1 MGLTECQA
9 VAVPVKEENNVK
21 EEKAYAKKEYIP
33 ISKATYAEKY
43 YLLKWIKPLIDSGST
58 CRYRDCFKL
67 LCDTDKLFN
76 LNMPLE
82 KYSNKTKSD
91 FFNYNDYEEEKDY
104 NRLLFSWSNFEQDWS
119 DKLSKVVLEKE
130 EDLFLNKVNWLKELF
145 TLEEIQLDYIV
156 YLFYKRTP
164 LFSHLSGATGNK
176 ESDWPFWNY
185 FNDVDNFVKSDVFT
199 KLYEKGLVLCN
210 DPKMDFNILSN
221 VLFDTLKN
229 TEINTKQKFFNS
241 LLGEPEKV
249 NLKLK
254 DFEYIQSDKVINILK
269 NSKDVTGINILLYG
283 AVGTG
288 KTEFSKIL
296 AKEAG
301 LKLYSVKTELPGYK
315 EAKREDRL
323 TDLYSKQILLS
334 KTNNKAILFD
344 EAEDVLNRGFCENGT
359 SSKGYMNRLLE
370 NTKVPVIWTTNNVYD
385 VDPAFLRRMT
395 YCIKFEK
402 LNEEQRLHIWNNI
415 LKQNKLKIGKET
427 LNKLNEE
434 YDVYPSIISNA
445 VKTVKMIDGG
455 DEDFSDIIE
464 SVASVVSK
472 KNEVKNKKDNKLE
485 DYDLSLINTNTN
497 IPNLTD
503 KIKECGKLN
512 FSLCLYGEPGTGKS
526 LYARYLANQLGLE
539 VIQKRAS
546 DLISSWVGETEQ
558 NIAAAFSEAKS
569 KKAML
574 IFDEADSFLQ
584 NRNNAIRSWE
594 VTQVNE
600 MLTQMESYEYPF
612 VCTTNLMDSLDEAS
626 LRRFT
631 FKVAFNFM
639 TKEQVKKGLKHFFD
653 IDTDVFIKGLTP
665 GDFATVK
672 KRVEFLNIK
681 DEKEIYKMLQEEVK
695 VKKSKTL
702 QNTIGF

>member
-1 MGLTECQA
+1 MPN
-9 VAVPVKEENNVK
+9 VALP
-21 EEKAYAKKEYIP
+21 EKAEVQECSDEIQTEPDYKQREYIP
-33 ISKATYAEKY
+33 IKKASYIEKY
-43 YLLKWIKPLIDSGST
+43 YLIKWLKYTLIEDNIFRSKHSF
-58 CRYRDCFKL
+58 RV
-67 LCDTDKLFN
+67 LCDTISLFDLN
-76 LNMPLE
+76 LDIN
-82 KYSNKTKSD
+82 KYCNETKSD
-91 FFNYNDYEEEKDY
+91 FMDWSKDFTGVM
-104 NRLLFSWSNFEQDWS
+104 FSWSNLVTDWLNEL
-119 DKLSKVVLEKE
+119 DNVKLEK
-130 EDLFLNKVNWLKELF
+130 DNDILIKKFQWLK
-145 TLEEIQLDYIV
+145 
-156 YLFYKRTP
+156 
-164 LFSHLSGATGNK
+164 S
-176 ESDWPFWNY
+176 
-185 FNDVDNFVKSDVFT
+185 
-199 KLYEKGLVLCN
+199 LYELSDLAIEFITYIYFRTKHVLVFKNLFEAISYKDSDMKFWYCLIEDGRADDQYELIRKLFEKGITTYNGGKAELNNLSYTLLKVL
-210 DPKMDFNILSN
+210 DDKTLTTSN
-221 VLFDTLKN
+221 
-229 TEINTKQKFFNS
+229 KFFRA
-241 LLGEPEKV
+241 LLDK
-249 NLKLK
+249 NITSQLCLK
-254 DFEYIQSDKVINILK
+254 DFNYVKSDKVINILK
-269 NSKDVTGINILLYG
+269 QSSKQKTKGINILLYG

-288 KTEFSKIL
+288 KTEFSKVIC
-296 AKEAG
+296 KEAG
-301 LKLYSVKTELPGYK
+301 LKLYPVKTELEDYK

-323 TDLYSKQILLS
+323 TDLYSKQILLE
-334 KTNNKAILFD
+334 KTNNTAILFD

-370 NTKVPVIWTTNNVYD
+370 NTKVPVIWTTNNIYD

-402 LNEEQRLHIWNNI
+402 LNEEQRLHVWNNI
-415 LKQNKLKIGKET
+415 LKKQKMKLGKET

-639 TKEQVKKGLKHFFD
+639 TKEQVKKGLKHFFN

-672 KRVEFLNIK
+672 KRTEFLNIK
-681 DEKEIYKMLQEEVK
+681 DEQEIYKMLQEEVK